1 MLTRRRFFQ
10 AALAAGLGS
19 VVPVIGGCT
28 PTSSARKIRDALAAL
43 RAQRIAPTPLRG
55 YGEFRGVVHAH
66 TGLSHDST
74 GTDGQIL
81 EAAHLAKLDFLV
93 TTDHYTLRIFTE
105 GLDGV
110 RDYILIVRGVELP
123 LGCVRGEGVDR
134 RCGSVLAIG
143 LQAPLEPEKYARK
156 EDLIAAIR
164 AQGALAIIAHARGV
178 PDPHYF
184 DLADGM
190 EIYDMADTIRER
202 LVEIPRFLLA
212 APFFKRGGYDTELF
226 LPIAERSNWPLVQ
239 WDRLNQTRRFVGL
252 AGNDAHQNL
261 SILGRQ
267 IDPYAV
273 IFQCLNTHILVPL
286 ATKEN
291 RFLATPSPSEK
302 LVTALR
308 AGRSFAS
315 FNLLADAAGFR
326 YTAHAGEKGALVAV
340 MGDEAT
346 LDEGLLLIAQ
356 SPIPGAIVLLRDG
369 VPIRRQVGRELRY
382 PVDRTGVYRIEVSLW
397 VMDRW
402 RLWILANPIYVR
414 A

>member
-1 MLTRRRFFQ
+1 
-10 AALAAGLGS
+10 
-19 VVPVIGGCT
+19 
-28 PTSSARKIRDALAAL
+28 
-43 RAQRIAPTPLRG
+43 
-55 YGEFRGVVHAH
+55 
-66 TGLSHDST
+66 
-74 GTDGQIL
+74 
-81 EAAHLAKLDFLV
+81 
-93 TTDHYTLRIFTE
+93 
-105 GLDGV
+105 
-110 RDYILIVRGVELP
+110 
-123 LGCVRGEGVDR
+123 
-134 RCGSVLAIG
+134 
-143 LQAPLEPEKYARK
+143 
-156 EDLIAAIR
+156 
-164 AQGALAIIAHARGV
+164 
-178 PDPHYF
+178 
-184 DLADGM
+184 
-190 EIYDMADTIRER
+190 
-202 LVEIPRFLLA
+202 
-212 APFFKRGGYDTELF
+212 
-226 LPIAERSNWPLVQ
+226 
-239 WDRLNQTRRFVGL
+239 VGL

-308 AGRSFAS
+308 AGRCFAS

-346 LDEGLLLIAQ
+346 LGEGLLLIAQ

-402 RLWILANPIYVR
+402 RPWILANPIYVR